1 MILSKG
7 DIVLISFP
15 FTNLNG
21 EKLRPAVILIDS
33 NYDVT
38 VCFVSSQLK
47 SVEKT
52 DIILKTNTKNGL
64 KKDSFI
70 KTSKIATLDKTLIKG
85 QLGKLDQNE
94 IELLNEQLRFLF
106 QLFK

>member
-1 MILSKG
+1 MTFFKG

-21 EKLRPAVILIDS
+21 EKLRPAVILIDT

-38 VCFVSSQLK
+38 VCFVSSQLRALEK
-47 SVEKT
+47 SDV
-52 DIILKTNTKNGL
+52 ILKPNTKNGL

-85 QLGKLDQNE
+85 QLGKLDQHE
-94 IELLNEQLRFLF
+94 IELLNEQLRILF
-106 QLFK
+106 QLSK